1 MADEFGTV
9 ESGVEQAIKD
19 IGEKKEELQNQA
31 DKIAAAFT
39 EVTATVQLD
48 WLNNMIS
55 MSWNTTGINIVS
67 GAKRTMEELMTKLND
82 AKETAGQ
89 VSTL

>member
-1 MADEFGTV
+1 MAEEFGTV

-19 IGEKKEELQNQA
+19 IGEKKEELQTQA

-39 EVTATVQLD
+39 EVTATVQLE

-55 MSWNTTGINIVS
+55 MSWNTTGIHIVN
-67 GAKRTMEELMTKLND
+67 GAKATMEELMTK
-82 AKETAGQ
+82 
-89 VSTL
+89 